1 MMIVAVNYAND
12 LYKET
17 QKYCTHS
24 AYKYGVDKV
33 FEYGPEDIDSD
44 FYKKNKSI
52 LDKKRGNGYWLWK
65 PYIISETLKKIE
77 YGDFLLYIDAG
88 SYFVGNVNNLLKCM
102 ENNGDDIISFEIPFI
117 ERQWTKKEIFNYFKC
132 DQDKSIIDTCQRI
145 ATFIILKKT
154 KKTVEFIENYLRV
167 AQVDHL
173 ITDELESE
181 IQDKNFIENRH
192 DQSLFSVLA
201 KIENVPVY
209 KDPSEYGVQP
219 QLLSESYPKA
229 IFKEVCYEHGN
240 YSQILV
246 LHRKK
251 KVTAYV
257 RLMSFIRSKF
267 SWRIYRK
274 ILKFQKVVLEI
285 LKGKK

>member
-1 MMIVAVNYAND
+1 MIVAINYAND
-12 LYKET
+12 PYKKT

-33 FEYGPEDIDSD
+33 FEYGPKDIDFD

-52 LDKKRGNGYWLWK
+52 LDQKRGNGYWLWK
-65 PYIISETLKKIE
+65 PYIISETLKKID

-88 SYFVGNVNNLLKCM
+88 SYFIGNVNNLLKCM
-102 ENNGDDIISFEIPFI
+102 ENNGDDIISFELPFI

-154 KKTVEFIENYLRV
+154 RKTVEFIEKYLKV

-173 ITDELESE
+173 ITDELNNE
-181 IQDKNFIENRH
+181 IQDRNFIENRH
-192 DQSLFSVLA
+192 DQSIFSVLA

-219 QLLSESYPKA
+219 QLLSGSYPKA

-257 RLMSFIRSKF
+257 RLMSFVRSKF
-267 SWRIYRK
+267 SWKLYRK
-274 ILKFQKVVLEI
+274 LLKYQKVVLEI